1 MNPLLLWGLVLLA
14 VGGFCLLIYSL
25 CNAAGERQG
34 SFENPPSD
42 ADCDDRKRLRPLRP
56 LPDPVVA
63 QLQLSTAQRQTI
75 LRCYDD
81 QYTKASV
88 WADIKLQAFIDM
100 LLAKPSG
107 DVTVFY
113 AQKRILNEFA
123 QEHQLDWLSDMLKP
137 QNAVRS
143 MTPVPEDAT

>member
-1 MNPLLLWGLVLLA
+1 VSLLLWGIILLA
-14 VGGFCLLIYSL
+14 IGGFCLLIYSL
-25 CNAAGERQG
+25 CNAAG
-34 SFENPPSD
+34 
-42 ADCDDRKRLRPLRP
+42 DCCGRSETEPQQETGHSVDRRPLRP
-56 LPDPVVA
+56 LPDPIA
-63 QLQLSTAQRQTI
+63 ARLQLSIAERQTI

-107 DVTVFY
+107 EVTVFF

-123 QEHQLDWLSDMLKP
+123 QEHQLDWLADMLRP

-143 MTPVPEDAT
+143 MTPIPKDAA

>member
-14 VGGFCLLIYSL
+14 IGGFCLLIYSL
-25 CNAAGERQG
+25 TRAA
-34 SFENPPSD
+34 SD
-42 ADCDDRKRLRPLRP
+42 CVPMQPASTIDRRPLRP

-63 QLQLSTAQRQTI
+63 RLQLTAAQRQTI

-88 WADIKLQAFIDM
+88 WPDIKLQAFIDM

-107 DVTVFY
+107 EVTVFY

-143 MTPVPEDAT
+143 MTPVPEDAA